1 MTLST
6 RNNTKWRS

>member
-6 RNNTKWRS
+6 RWPWFNWD